1 MTAAGNYD
9 VIIIGGAIVGSA
21 IAYFLARESG
31 GRLKVLVVERD
42 PAYAQA
48 STSLS
53 LSSIRVQFS
62 RPENIAMSRFGVSFL
77 KSLGDWLELDGEV
90 PDVGFQERGYLLLA
104 SAEGLETLRANHAV
118 QRAQGCSIELLE
130 PDDIGRR
137 FDWID
142 VSGLAGGS
150 LGLAEEGW
158 FDAYA
163 LMQAFRRKA
172 RHLGVRYLEGEVVA
186 MECAGG
192 RVMAVQLASGEKL
205 AAAEIVN
212 AAGPAARKVAEM
224 AAIDLPVYPRKRS
237 VFVFDSPAE
246 LPDCPLIVDPSGV
259 YVRPEGAGFICGSS
273 PGPGQPDPDCEDF
286 DVDWQAFEDLVWP
299 VLARRVPAFEA
310 LKLTGGW
317 AGHYAVNPIDHNA
330 ILGRHPE
337 VANFVLA
344 NGFSGH
350 GVQQS
355 PAVGR
360 GIAELIV
367 HGEYRSL
374 DLSAFDFARF
384 AEGRPIRELNVI

>member
-1 MTAAGNYD
+1 MTAPDSYD
-9 VIIIGGAIVGSA
+9 VVIVGGAIVGSA

-42 PAYAQA
+42 PSYAQA

-62 RPENIAMSRFGVSFL
+62 RPENIAMSRFGVAFL
-77 KSLGDWLELDGEV
+77 KSLGDWLEVDGEV
-90 PDVGFQERGYLLLA
+90 PDAGFQERGYLLLA

-118 QRAQGCSIELLE
+118 QRAQNCSVALLE
-130 PDDIGRR
+130 PDEICRK

-142 VSGLAGGS
+142 VSGLAAGS

-172 RHLGVRYLEGEVVA
+172 RALGVRYMQDEVVA
-186 MECAGG
+186 LERSGG
-192 RVMAVQLASGEKL
+192 RVTAVQLASGEKL
-205 AAAEIVN
+205 TAGEVVD
-212 AAGPAARKVAEM
+212 AAGPAARKVAAM
-224 AAIDLPVYPRKRS
+224 AGVDLPVYPRKRS
-237 VFVFDSPAE
+237 VFVFDCRTE

-259 YVRPEGAGFICGSS
+259 YVRPEGSGFICGSS
-273 PGPGQPDPDCEDF
+273 PGPQDPDPDCEDLE
-286 DVDWQAFEDLVWP
+286 VDWPAFEEFVWP

-337 VANFVLA
+337 VTNLVLA

-360 GIAELIV
+360 GIAELLV
-367 HGEYRSL
+367 YGEYRSL
-374 DLSAFDFARF
+374 DLQAFDFARF